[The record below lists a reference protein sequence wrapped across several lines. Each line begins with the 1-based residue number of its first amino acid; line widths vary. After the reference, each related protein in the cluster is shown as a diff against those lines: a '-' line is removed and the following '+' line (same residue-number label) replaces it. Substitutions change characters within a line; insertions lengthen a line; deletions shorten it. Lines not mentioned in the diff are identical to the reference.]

1 MKTLMLA
8 LVAATFVLGSRQ
20 SLSDDSLKLLRLRTS
35 PAENPESVRWF
46 ATLPLDKQR
55 AAARQLGII
64 VLDSD
69 DSATFVVAFGAEKSP
84 YPWALFVGARR
95 VELCEGNSF
104 DITVEDDKDV
114 SKQQGVR
121 WTFEEAYNTEYAE
134 RGIAFQKPLGTK
146 STGLRIWITG
156 SGWQY
161 VGPQLEES
169 SDVLRTAELIAPDLK
184 R

>member
-8 LVAATFVLGSRQ
+8 LIGLNFLLSGRQ
-20 SLSDDSLKLLRLRTS
+20 SLGDDSKDLLRLRKS
-35 PAENPESVRWF
+35 PADSPESVRWF
-46 ATLPLDKQR
+46 AMLPLEKQR
-55 AAARQLGII
+55 ATARQLGAI

-69 DSATFVVAFGAEKSP
+69 DGATFVVAFGAEKSP
-84 YPWALFVGARR
+84 YPWALFVSTRR
-95 VELCEGNSF
+95 VELCAGNSF
-104 DITVEDDKDV
+104 DNAIEDEKGE
-114 SKQQGVR
+114 SKQRGVR